1 MILHTDLLFYPFFPR
16 EIGIPNEKY
25 FRRRTCTAPEFFAEV
40 EKTRSSGR
48 EAYAGVYAFDDERV
62 VIDRIAFDVDAPS
75 LFIAR
80 KVALKL
86 CSILNN
92 LDLQPVIVFS
102 GRKGFH
108 VYAFLSPKQ
117 MNIAFAKCITR
128 LLCLELTK
136 ELPAKKF
143 VDTHLFGNVRGML
156 RIPNTLHSLQ
166 HYAIPLTEEEFAKCD
181 VVDIVRMSR
190 TVRDIDDIVRDE
202 RTVIDIADEIQ
213 ISERTQQQHSNFSVQ
228 HSTDKI
234 GVIGLDVIREFV
246 RECVVDELL
255 TNSEPH
261 HLVRFDFVSEL
272 MCAGFSEEDVLRIF
286 TRYFSFWND
295 FDVERT
301 RYQIHHIFQHKY
313 LPLSCSKLREYVRC
327 RKGSCGWWYLWR

>member
-1 MILHTDLLFYPFFPR
+1 MIGTDLLFYPFFPR

-86 CSILNN
+86 CSILND

-156 RIPNTLHSLQ
+156 RVPNTLHSSK
-166 HYAIPLTEEEFAKCD
+166 HYAIPLMQEKFMEQ
-181 VVDIVRMSR
+181 DIMDILRMSR
-190 TVRDIDDIVRDE
+190 LVQEIDEIERDY

-213 ISERTQQQHSNFSVQ
+213 VSGRTQQHNSFSV
-228 HSTDKI
+228 HHNTDKI

-301 RYQIHHIFQHKY
+301 RYQIHHIFQQKY
-313 LPLSCSKLREYVRC
+313 LPLSSGVVALLARSRLCFAVERNT
-327 RKGSCGWWYLWR
+327 

>member
-1 MILHTDLLFYPFFPR
+1 MILHTDLLFYSFFPR
-16 EIGIPNEKY
+16 EIGIPSNSY
-25 FRRRTCTAPEFFAEV
+25 FQRRTCTTSEFFEEIDQARWSN
-40 EKTRSSGR
+40 KQI
-48 EAYAGVYAFDDERV
+48 YAGVYALDNGKV
-62 VIDRIAFDVDAPS
+62 VIDRIAFDIDAPS
-75 LFIAR
+75 LFTAK

-102 GRKGFH
+102 GRRGFH

-156 RIPNTLHSLQ
+156 RVPNTLHSSK
-166 HYAIPLTEEEFAKCD
+166 HYAIPLMQEKFMEQ
-181 VVDIVRMSR
+181 DIMDILRMSR
-190 TVRDIDDIVRDE
+190 LVQEIDEIERDY

-213 ISERTQQQHSNFSVQ
+213 VSGRTQQHNSFSV
-228 HSTDKI
+228 HHNTDKI